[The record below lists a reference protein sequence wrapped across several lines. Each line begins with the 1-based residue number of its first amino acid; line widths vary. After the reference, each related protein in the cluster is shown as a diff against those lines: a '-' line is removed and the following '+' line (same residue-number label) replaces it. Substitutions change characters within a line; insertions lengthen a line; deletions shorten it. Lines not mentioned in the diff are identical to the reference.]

1 VHESRRY
8 LGIDLAGAKNQ
19 KTALAVLEY
28 YPKENKVF
36 LLDIYEKIV
45 PAEGHT
51 SDDALLELI
60 EELKPGIARVGVNV
74 PLDLPPCIPCS
85 RKVCPLP
92 TKCTVAEVK
101 WMREITKRAV
111 RADDPEVRALEFTPY
126 TQRPIELWV
135 RYNVLPKLPE
145 THRFEVDEALGGNKA
160 PLTARMHYLKK
171 HLTKVEFSE
180 VWPKLSVAILAE
192 QLGIQKRTITRYRQL
207 EEGIHARE
215 EIIEELA
222 RKHSL
227 FIYERDVRKLAQN
240 LASFDAFI
248 CAYTALLSDVEL
260 CTEMP
265 AGFPP
270 KAGWVRYPKLSEQKK
285 GAG

>member
-28 YPKENKVF
+28 YPKEGKVF
-36 LLDIYEKIV
+36 LLDIYERIV

-74 PLDLPPCIPCS
+74 PLDLPPCIPCT
-85 RKVCPLP
+85 RKVCPLHL
-92 TKCTVAEVK
+92 KCTVAEVK
-101 WMREITKRAV
+101 WMRETTRKALKTQ
-111 RADDPEVRALEFTPY
+111 DPDIRALEFTSY
-126 TQRPIELWV
+126 TQRPVELWV
-135 RYNVLPKLPE
+135 RYHVLPKLPA

-160 PLTARMHYLKK
+160 PLTARMHYLKR
-171 HLTKVEFSE
+171 HLSKVTISE
-180 VWPKLSVAILAE
+180 VWPKLSVAIFAE
-192 QLGIQKRTITRYRQL
+192 ELGLQKRTVTRYRQL

-222 RKHSL
+222 RQHGL
-227 FIYERDVRKLAQN
+227 FIYERDIRKLAQN

-248 CAYTALLSDVEL
+248 CAYTALLSDVDRCAEV
-260 CTEMP
+260 P

-270 KAGWVRYPKLSEQKK
+270 KAGWIQYPKVAEPK
-285 GAG
+285 